1 MQNCSTL
8 GKGVFLPM
16 ANTADADWIAG
27 AVNEEVIYQNPLLFL
42 KVWELQR
49 QNVHIGKWHY
59 HKEVE
64 FLAVQEG
71 QKIMY
76 TKHETITLKAG
87 DVYLV
92 GASQLHRS
100 DRTADPLRYVVLQV
114 NLTQYLD
121 QTTLPF
127 LHGFSELTHPLD
139 ELNYLFT
146 TNPRARSEA
155 YTFIMQIYEEMQAK
169 RKGYEMA
176 ISIAVKR
183 LMLLLVRYDQ
193 RGILQGSDDIEIIRL
208 KPVLHYVD
216 AHIGD
221 KITVDDVCGLLNLSY
236 HYFVKYFKK
245 VMGIT
250 FVDYVNFKRIKIA
263 ECMLLT
269 QDLSIVEVGCSVG
282 IPNVAQFY
290 KMFKRYNHCSPKE
303 FRLKLRERS
312 GEEDGMSS

>member
-1 MQNCSTL
+1 M
-8 GKGVFLPM
+8 
-16 ANTADADWIAG
+16 AG
-27 AVNEEVIYQNPLLFL
+27 AVKEQVVYQNPLLFL

-49 QNVHIGKWHY
+49 NNVHIGRWHY

-64 FLAVQEG
+64 FLAIREG
-71 QKIMY
+71 RKTLY
-76 TKHETITLKAG
+76 TKDETIALKTG
-87 DVYLV
+87 DVYMV
-92 GASQLHRS
+92 GSSQLHRS
-100 DRTADPLRYVVLQV
+100 DRTADPLCYVVLQV

-127 LHGFSELTHPLD
+127 LHGFSELTTPLD

-146 TNPRARSEA
+146 TIPEA
-155 YTFIMQIYEEMQAK
+155 SSAAYAYIMQIYDEMQAK

-176 ISIAVKR
+176 ISIAVKQ
-183 LMLLLVRYDQ
+183 LMLLLVRYDK
-193 RGILQGSDDIEIIRL
+193 RGLLQGSDDIEIIRL

-216 AHIGD
+216 THIAE

-245 VMGIT
+245 IMGVT
-250 FVDYVNFKRIKIA
+250 FLDYVNFKRIKIA

-303 FRLKLRERS
+303 FRLRLREKS
-312 GEEDGMSS
+312 GSEEDTIA